1 METII
6 TEEMKEE
13 ILKLGII
20 TTLKETML
28 TGGIAKL
35 NGLEYLTKDWEVF
48 SLLGC
53 IYKYGKIQGIRE
65 ERAKRKKAL
74 ANKKLTK
81 ATI

>member
-1 METII
+1 MI

-20 TTLKETML
+20 TTLEETML
-28 TGGIAKL
+28 TGGMAKL

-48 SLLGC
+48 SLLGR

-65 ERAKRKKAL
+65 ERAKRKLKL
-74 ANKKLTK
+74 AKEEL
-81 ATI
+81 

>member
-1 METII
+1 MI

-20 TTLKETML
+20 TTLEETML
-28 TGGIAKL
+28 TGGMAKL

-48 SLLGC
+48 SLLGR

-65 ERAKRKKAL
+65 ERAKRKL
-74 ANKKLTK
+74 KLCK
-81 ATI
+81 E

>member
-1 METII
+1 MI

-20 TTLKETML
+20 TTLEETML

-48 SLLGC
+48 SLLGR

-65 ERAKRKKAL
+65 ERAKRKLKL
-74 ANKKLTK
+74 AKEEL
-81 ATI
+81 